1 MHTKYER
8 TEMSYPNT
16 PNQPQPQMYAPNQ
29 FMPGVQP
36 TGYPATPAA
45 TGYGANPMGL
55 LASMAMSK
63 QLGGIFGSSSS
74 SSFSSASKD
83 VSIIKY
89 DEYFKKESP
98 NWCLENLKKKNG
110 DPALTADEIKANP
123 PLGLKFKGCDLI
135 IPIPNPKAMCKTNDE
150 LLRQIMGNHPSHVS
164 DDVRKRNTDELSQAL
179 LIQYV
184 DQCGYGTDA
193 FTDGFCPK
201 PNMVSSITDQDT
213 TDLADFRRQRGI
225 DIRSGNIGTTP
236 KRLLRDIMGKPS

>member
-1 MHTKYER
+1 
-8 TEMSYPNT
+8 MSYPNT

-83 VSIIKY
+83 VSIVKY

-98 NWCLENLKKKNG
+98 NWCLENLKKVNG

-135 IPIPNPKAMCKTNDE
+135 IPIPSPKAMCKTNE
-150 LLRQIMGNHPSHVS
+150 KLLNEILTTPVNQGASAEVK
-164 DDVRKRNTDELSQAL
+164 KRNTDDLSKAL

-184 DQCGYGTDA
+184 EACGYGTDA
-193 FTDGFCPK
+193 FDDPFCAK
-201 PNMVSSITDQDT
+201 PNMVHTIPDQTTAQRTAFHNSRAGGNTDP
-213 TDLADFRRQRGI
+213 RH
-225 DIRSGNIGTTP
+225 
-236 KRLLRDIMGKPS
+236 LRDIMGKPGP